1 MAICPRVRAQQSVA
15 RQWNEVLLEAIRNDF
30 ARPTVHARNLYHVS
44 AAMYDAWA
52 IYDETASTVF
62 LGNSYRGFEFPFQ
75 GTISS
80 DNIKKDREETISY
93 AAYRILKHRF
103 QYSPGAET
111 SIPAFDSLM
120 IELGYDT
127 TLTSTDYTNEEP
139 FAVGNYIASKI
150 IEFGMQDGSNEQYGY
165 GNLYYL
171 PINDYQQNSLDPVYP
186 GNPTIKDPNHWQPL
200 FFGSFIDQSG
210 HPIPTSVPPF
220 LGAEWGEVVPFS
232 LKESDLSI
240 YSRDGYDY
248 WVYHDPGPPPYID
261 TTGVNESDNYKWTF
275 SLVSVWSSQLDATDG
290 VMWDISPATIGNN
303 PELPESFDE
312 YKNFYDLESG
322 GDQSRGWDLNPVTG
336 MPYEPQ
342 IVPRA
347 DYARVLAEFWA
358 DGPASETP
366 PGHWFTIINYVH
378 DHPLFE
384 RRYNGEGALID
395 DLEWDVKAYL
405 LLGGAMHDSAI
416 AAWGIKG
423 WYDYIRPISAI
434 RYMADHGQSS
444 DPELPGYDPLG
455 IPLIEGYIE
464 LIEEEDPLVAAR
476 DSIELV
482 GTIKLKAWKGHFY
495 IEDPDTSVAGVDWI
509 PAGEWWSYQR
519 PTFVTPPFAGY
530 ISGHSTFS
538 RAAAEVLTWLTGDPF
553 FPGGM
558 GEFHAP
564 KNEFLVFEDGPSVDM
579 TLQWAT
585 YRDAS
590 DQTSLS
596 RIWGGIHPPA
606 DDINGR
612 KIGIDIAEDVVER
625 ADKLFKGL
633 VTSSPAEPVV
643 SNHTDFSTYPNPV
656 QRGIPLKIHLNKSSS
671 DISAEVFNI
680 LGQKVL
686 SRNIGFRTSFSLD
699 TFSLPPGMY
708 LVRLKGVALDLTK
721 KVMIIR

>member
-1 MAICPRVRAQQSVA
+1 MCPRVRAQHSVA
-15 RQWNEVLLEAIRNDF
+15 RQWNEVLLEAIRHDF

-52 IYDETASTVF
+52 IYDETASPVF
-62 LGNSYRGFEFPFQ
+62 LRNIHRGFEFPFMNNL
-75 GTISS
+75 SS
-80 DNIKKDREETISY
+80 DNVKKDQEETISY
-93 AAYRILKHRF
+93 AAYRLLKHRF
-103 QYSPGAET
+103 QYSPGADG
-111 SIPAFDSLM
+111 SIFRFDSLM
-120 IELGYDT
+120 IDLGYDT
-127 TLTSTDYTNEEP
+127 TITTTDYTTEEP
-139 FAVGNYIASKI
+139 SAIGNYIASKI
-150 IEFGMQDGSNEQYGY
+150 IEFGMEDGSNEQYGY

-171 PINDYQQNSLDPVYP
+171 PVNDYQDNSLDPVYP

-210 HPIPTSVPPF
+210 NPIPTSVPPF

-232 LKESDLSI
+232 LTEDDLSI

-248 WVYHDPGPPPYID
+248 WVYHDPGPPPYLD
-261 TTGVNESDNYKWTF
+261 TTGVDASDNYKWTF
-275 SLVSVWSSQLDATDG
+275 SLVSVWSSQLDVKDG

-303 PELPESFDE
+303 PELPESYEE
-312 YKNFYDLESG
+312 YKSFYDLENG

-384 RRYNGEGALID
+384 RRYNGEGPIID

-416 AAWGIKG
+416 AAWGVKG

-434 RYMADHGQSS
+434 RFMADHGQST
-444 DPELPGYDPLG
+444 DPELPNYDPLG
-455 IPLIEGYIE
+455 IPLIDGYIE
-464 LIEEEDPLVAAR
+464 LINEDDPLVTER
-476 DSIELV
+476 DSLELV
-482 GTIKLKAWKGHFY
+482 NTIKLKSWKGHFY

-530 ISGHSTFS
+530 VSGHSTFS

-612 KIGIDIAEDVVER
+612 KIGIEIAEDVVER
-625 ADKLFKGL
+625 ADKFFKGI
-633 VTSSPAEPVV
+633 VTSSPTEPIV
-643 SNHTDFSTYPNPV
+643 SNQTDFSTYPNPV
-656 QRGIPLKIHLNKSSS
+656 QRGIPLKIQLNTSSI
-671 DISAEVFNI
+671 DLSAEVYNI

-686 SRNIGFRTSFSLD
+686 TQSIGIRSSFSLD

-708 LVRLKGVALDLTK
+708 LVRLKGPSLDLTK
-721 KVMIIR
+721 KIMIIR